1 LPKLR
6 QAKPLGVVLIAL
18 IFIPTRLLTSEVM
31 RIGLKALGHVVS
43 VYESFMV
50 SMVNAYANLLIPRAG
65 LGLPAVYMKLKH
77 GVPIANFSSVQLVPM
92 TVLQITTI
100 GIAGVLCLTALHFT
114 YAVSWQQPRMLP
126 LLGLFT
132 ALAVGSYVAM
142 VLPVGVP
149 ERYQNKLARFLR
161 RMAESWQ
168 RLGRCGHTIAWSM
181 LLHAGVIA
189 LRSARYYAAYWAMGH
204 GDVNFWGVCVGSL
217 LADVGFFMSVTPSA
231 LGFREGGMVIAAPL
245 IGVESPTAVA
255 VTLLDRI
262 VYSLVIVVIGQ
273 LGMWR
278 LVGPVFRAQGQRQ
291 VESPGTAAA

>member
-1 LPKLR
+1 
-6 QAKPLGVVLIAL
+6 V
-18 IFIPTRLLTSEVM
+18 LTSEVM
-31 RIGLKALGHVVS
+31 RLGLKALGHVVS

-77 GVPIANFSSVQLVPM
+77 GVPIADFSSVQLVPM

-100 GIAGVLCLTALHFT
+100 GIAGVICLVTLH
-114 YAVSWQQPRMLP
+114 YNYNIKGIAP
-126 LLGLFT
+126 FT
-132 ALAVGSYVAM
+132 AVFSILAIGSCAAM

-149 ERYQNKLARFLR
+149 VRYQNRLATFLR

-168 RLGRCGHTIAWSM
+168 RLGRSGHTIGWSM
-181 LLHAGVIA
+181 LLHAGVLLLRA
-189 LRSARYYAAYWAMGH
+189 LRYYVAYRAMGQDH
-204 GDVNFWGVCVGSL
+204 VNFFGVCVGSL

-231 LGFREGGMVIAAPL
+231 LGFREGGMVLAAPF
-245 IGVESPTAVA
+245 IGVTPDMAVA

-262 VYSLVIVVIGQ
+262 VYSGVIVVIGQ

-278 LVGPVFRAQGQRQ
+278 LVGPVFKGRG
-291 VESPGTAAA
+291 AAAGA